1 MTEQEEKRERLKAK
15 IHRFAEA
22 EAEMSGKTP
31 QEVLRTL
38 IKGQR
43 MRIPSKN

>member
-1 MTEQEEKRERLKAK
+1 MNLDKEQLKAK
-15 IHRFAEA
+15 LIRFAEA
-22 EAEMSGKTP
+22 EAEISGKTP
-31 QEVLRTL
+31 QEVLQTI